1 MNRTNQDG
9 IVTLLRAELSYVQ
22 INLAELLGQPTAT
35 LEQYMAALTRL
46 NSVRVIARDQLA
58 RRRQAARPPI
68 LDVIGAEAQ
77 RQRTEALQA
86 AQRLRIA
93 LQASQERAAAQQ
105 RVNRQKRVAQPIVR
119 ALCAKKIDE
128 PMGDACG
135 ICLETHKMRDGLHTS
150 CGHCFGAECMK
161 SYLAHPNSK
170 NACPIC
176 RQPKPIRTTFR
187 PRATPKK
194 RAPKPE
200 APAAESEVPPTAE
213 PEVPPATEP
222 EIPEP
227 QETPF
232 VRAFLQRQVA

>member
-1 MNRTNQDG
+1 
-9 IVTLLRAELSYVQ
+9 V
-22 INLAELLGQPTAT
+22 NL
-35 LEQYMAALTRL
+35 
-46 NSVRVIARDQLA
+46 
-58 RRRQAARPPI
+58 
-68 LDVIGAEAQ
+68 
-77 RQRTEALQA
+77 
-86 AQRLRIA
+86 
-93 LQASQERAAAQQ
+93 
-105 RVNRQKRVAQPIVR
+105 QKRVAQPIVR

-176 RQPKPIRTTFR
+176 RQPKPKRTTFR

-200 APAAESEVPPTAE
+200 APATEAEVPHATESEAPAATE
-213 PEVPPATEP
+213 PEVTPAAEP

-232 VRAFLQRQVA
+232 VRAFLRRQAA